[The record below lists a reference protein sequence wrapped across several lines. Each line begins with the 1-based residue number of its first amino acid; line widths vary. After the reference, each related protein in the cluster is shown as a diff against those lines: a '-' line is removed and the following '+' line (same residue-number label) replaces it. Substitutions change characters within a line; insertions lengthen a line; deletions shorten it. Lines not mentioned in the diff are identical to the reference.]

1 MVRGRGRRRCLLSG
15 GGLRGTRKWEVD
27 GEVGGVDRG
36 LVGVEDCDY
45 YDASAVKGGSIEVL
59 SFWDQRDSMVR
70 CCQGLFVVESLGR
83 RSQSDSVQ

>member
-1 MVRGRGRRRCLLSG
+1 MG
-15 GGLRGTRKWEVD
+15 

-59 SFWDQRDSMVR
+59 VF
-70 CCQGLFVVESLGR
+70 LGPAR
-83 RSQSDSVQ
+83 LSRVLTLSPGAP